1 MANQTFVNETPATID
16 AGPPSVVTSQITV
29 SGLGGALVGDAEVA
43 VDIDHTWDGDLTL
56 SIVNPGGARVLLAD
70 RRGGRNDHFR
80 QTRFSSG
87 APSSIVNAS
96 PPFQGSFRPEGDL
109 GDFRNGPAEGS
120 WTLEVRDRAFQDGGR
135 LQSWSLTITTS
146 APSPPAFTIDV
157 RFLGGLTAAQQSAF
171 ALAAERWSKMIVSDL
186 PDVRVG
192 SEVVDDV
199 VIEAEGVPIDGPR
212 GTLGQA
218 GPTRLRPVTF
228 LPAWGVMSFDT
239 ADMAQM
245 EADGSLVRV
254 IMHEMGHV
262 LGFGTIWSQLGL
274 RQGAGTVNPR
284 FTGINAMREFAALRE
299 GAATEAVPL
308 ANVGGPG
315 TIDAHWRE
323 AVFGN
328 ELMTGFLNSGLNPIS
343 RVTIGAFEDMGYQVD
358 YGVADPYTLPSA
370 LMLAIMGVGVE
381 QEDHGGH
388 GIVLVPHQVVLPEDA
403 LV

>member
-1 MANQTFVNETPATID
+1 M
-16 AGPPSVVTSQITV
+16 
-29 SGLGGALVGDAEVA
+29 
-43 VDIDHTWDGDLTL
+43 
-56 SIVNPGGARVLLAD
+56 
-70 RRGGRNDHFR
+70 
-80 QTRFSSG
+80 
-87 APSSIVNAS
+87 
-96 PPFQGSFRPEGDL
+96 
-109 GDFRNGPAEGS
+109 
-120 WTLEVRDRAFQDGGR
+120 
-135 LQSWSLTITTS
+135 
-146 APSPPAFTIDV
+146 
-157 RFLGGLTAAQQSAF
+157 
-171 ALAAERWSKMIVSDL
+171 
-186 PDVRVG
+186 
-192 SEVVDDV
+192 VDDV
-199 VIEAEGVPIDGPR
+199 VIEAEGVPIDGPQ

-218 GPTRLRPVTF
+218 GPTRLRPGTF

-239 ADMAQM
+239 ADLAQM

-284 FTGINAMREFAALRE
+284 FTGANAMREFAALRE

-323 AVFGN
+323 LVFGN
-328 ELMTGFLNSGLNPIS
+328 ELMTGFLNSGLNPVS

-358 YGVADPYTLPSA
+358 YGVADPYALPSS

-381 QEDHGGH
+381 REDHGGH